1 MRNLIVL
8 ISLLN
13 SIASFGQSI
22 EQEVTFFL
30 DAYKKEDYSTAL
42 KYEDHLIEAFKP
54 YKDTTYIDILT
65 LLGKSNE
72 LSGKKE
78 RAKQLAIENYEIAT
92 QFTTPINPRYY
103 RAINALA
110 DLYKN
115 EADYNFAR
123 KYYQEAWDSFQ
134 RHDGAP
140 VSDKIQTRSN
150 LAFTYLMT
158 GDFALSAST
167 YEANLQTIASNFGE
181 QNETYVSDLYLLADA
196 QDKMGEQLNAFTSYE
211 KTKQIY
217 NKLYGKFNSQA
228 AFCSINQALAL
239 VGMNTKQSRLQ
250 SLKYFN
256 EFEQYHKSI
265 VDTISET
272 YLTYQVS
279 YGLCLNT
286 LSYDFPRVE
295 KNDSAQH
302 FSEKSK
308 YVFKNIVNTYRQ
320 LKIDNAENLRISL
333 TNLGSIADVQKNYAD
348 AVKYYQ
354 QVIDI
359 FNKNKT
365 TENSSDIIYYQS
377 RLGNSLIKSGEKS
390 KGEKILNNVKS
401 SLSQIMENDPM
412 GAFGVLSNLGT
423 LCDENNDIQ
432 GQIEIENIS
441 LSHGRKVFKGEVNEQ
456 VLLSHR
462 ILANHYYVLKNADSI
477 CYHYEKARNI
487 SKQLYG
493 ENNTDYIETLTA
505 EISYF
510 SVLQLD
516 ENQSKHLENLFEDFE
531 KLIKEKDID
540 QTVINDVLL
549 SKQHF
554 YSESNDPMRALHLQ
568 QSESKYVNNEDTLTN
583 ILLRTAEIDNLTSI
597 GRYYE
602 ARQMGY
608 DLILKNPHL
617 PKSLLM
623 RVLRTVSDIPSFI
636 EYKSI
641 EAAYLKKWCVE
652 LHNDEKLWK
661 EDPRVFYNYIYQN
674 MLYCKIITRLGY
686 FNEAINESKKCL
698 DLLSRF
704 PGDHTM
710 LLDEINYNLCN
721 LSLLSNKPNDAIS
734 YINKSKSNVH
744 NEIRAKCQ
752 IALGNYAKADE
763 LLISYFDTLFKNFQN
778 EINKLSEND
787 FRSRKNIITPQ
798 LLELLNYSAFRAE
811 KNPKLLDYAI
821 NKWFYFNDLGL
832 RKGRLYKDLSEEAGL
847 KAGYENGIKT
857 ISEVIQLPIE
867 IRQKENLNIDDLM
880 LEQRKI
886 EMLIGEKT
894 NLFYFDNSID
904 FLRKQLNPGE
914 NYVFVIPFSY
924 LDLNIATSADIAKK
938 DGNYAFFVG
947 NITKNNP
954 KIEFTILN
962 NAFELREEAYQ
973 RYISYLSKPMIKPTE
988 DVESYSYFIKPIEK
1002 FFQYDK
1008 TYFCGADVYLDINI
1022 ESIYHPI
1029 EKKSILETYNISFV
1043 DALTNKLQNNASI
1056 RLDEVVLFG
1065 DVSYG
1070 DGSIKANK
1078 INEYNSSNS
1087 IIGINTL
1094 ASSNKNS
1101 LIIYKLEPNFPAER
1115 AGLVLGDEIIEIN
1128 GEKIDIRVNS
1138 EAFYLSKIRGKEG
1151 TEVNLKIKRNV
1162 TNEIFDVT
1170 LKRSISFVASPVLN
1184 WDYLKGTK
1192 IEIQEISKVIQANS
1206 KKITI
1211 YSEENASEDNLK
1223 KIENPS
1229 VLHIATHSFYIDG
1242 EKNSNSIVAGVL
1254 PQEYKYSVFLLNGLV
1269 MSGGND
1275 FYYPE
1280 MQLNKE
1286 NGFVNGL
1293 EISLLNLENTELV
1306 VISGCESGQGVH
1318 GIGEGVSGLKEALFR
1333 AGAQQ
1338 LILAKYP
1345 ISDRATQD
1353 FFIEF
1358 YSRLSSGSSIE
1369 EILRETKI
1377 EINKKYK
1384 HPYYWSAFQLYK
1396 R

>member
-1 MRNLIVL
+1 MRKLIVL

-22 EQEVTFFL
+22 EQDVALFF
-30 DAYKKEDYSTAL
+30 DAYNHGDYSTAL
-42 KYEDHLIEAFKP
+42 KYEGHLIEAFKP
-54 YKDTTYIDILT
+54 YKDTNYIDILT
-65 LLGKSNE
+65 YLGKANE

-78 RAKQLAIENYEIAT
+78 RAKELAIENY
-92 QFTTPINPRYY
+92 QLSKRVTTPKNPRSY

-110 DLYKN
+110 DLYKID
-115 EADYNFAR
+115 ADYKTAR
-123 KYYQEAWDSFQ
+123 KYYQEAWGKIQSSP
-134 RHDGAP
+134 GAL

-158 GDFALSAST
+158 GEFALSASN
-167 YEANLQTIASNFGE
+167 YEANLLTIASNFGE

-196 QDKMGEQLNAFTSYE
+196 QDKMGEILNAFNSYE
-211 KTKQIY
+211 KAKQIY
-217 NKLYGKFNSQA
+217 YKLYGKFNSLG
-228 AFCSINQALAL
+228 AFCSIYQASSL
-239 VGMNTKQSRLQ
+239 VGLNTKQSRLQ
-250 SLKYFN
+250 SLKYFT

-265 VDTISET
+265 GDTISET

-279 YGLCLNT
+279 NGICLNS
-286 LSYDFPRVE
+286 LSSDFLREE
-295 KNDSAQH
+295 KLDSAH
-302 FSEKSK
+302 YYSEKSK
-308 YVFKNIVNTYRQ
+308 YVFNNILNTYKHI
-320 LKIDNAENLRISL
+320 KIDNSKNLTVSL
-333 TNLGSIADVQKNYAD
+333 TNLGSIADVQKNYPD

-354 QVIDI
+354 QAIDI
-359 FNKNKT
+359 FNKNKSP
-365 TENSSDIIYYQS
+365 ENSSDIIYYQS

-390 KGEKILNNVKS
+390 KGEKILNKVKS
-401 SLSQIMENDPM
+401 SLSQIMKNDPM

-423 LCDENNDIQ
+423 LCEENNDIQ

-441 LSHGRKVFKGEVNEQ
+441 LSHGRKVYNGEINEQ
-456 VLLSHR
+456 VLLSHSM
-462 ILANHYYVLKNADSI
+462 LANHYYSLKNADSI
-477 CYHYEKARNI
+477 CYHYEKAKDI
-487 SKQLYG
+487 SRQIYGSNNPNFIDFLSSEIIYLSAIQLNQ
-493 ENNTDYIETLTA
+493 E
-505 EISYF
+505 
-510 SVLQLD
+510 
-516 ENQSKHLENLFEDFE
+516 QSKHIENLFEEFE
-531 KLIKEKDID
+531 TISKGNNID

-554 YSESNDPMRALHLQ
+554 YSASNDPMRVLRLQ

-583 ILLRTAEIDNLTSI
+583 ILLRTAEIENLKSI
-597 GRYYE
+597 GKYYE
-602 ARQMGY
+602 ARQIGY
-608 DLILKNPHL
+608 DLVLKNPHL
-617 PKSLLM
+617 PKSILM
-623 RVLRTVSDIPSFI
+623 KVLRTVSDIPSFI
-636 EYKSI
+636 DYKSI
-641 EAAYLKKWCVE
+641 EAANLMKWCVE

-661 EDPRVFYNYIYQN
+661 EDPRVFEHYINQN
-674 MLYCKIITRLGY
+674 INYCKIITRLGNY
-686 FNEAINESKKCL
+686 NEAIDESKKCL
-698 DLLSRF
+698 DLLSKF
-704 PGDHTM
+704 PGNHAM

-721 LSLLSNKPNDAIS
+721 LSLLSNKPNDAIT

-744 NEIRAKCQ
+744 NELRARCQ
-752 IALGNYAKADE
+752 IATGNYAKADE
-763 LLISYFDTLFKNFQN
+763 LLISYFDTLFNEFQS
-778 EINKLSEND
+778 EINRLSEND
-787 FRSRKNIITPQ
+787 FLSRKFFITPQ
-798 LLELLNYSAFRAE
+798 LLELLNYAAFRAE
-811 KNPKLLDYAI
+811 KNPQLLDYAI

-857 ISEVIQLPIE
+857 ISEAIQLPIE

-924 LDLNIATSADIAKK
+924 LDLNVATSADIAKK

-973 RYISYLSKPMIKPTE
+973 RYISYLSDPMIKPTD

-1002 FFQYDK
+1002 FFQYYK

-1029 EKKSILETYNISFV
+1029 EKKSLLETYNISFV
-1043 DALTNKLQNNASI
+1043 DGLTNKLQNNASI

-1065 DVSYG
+1065 DVSFG
-1070 DGSIKANK
+1070 DGSVKANK
-1078 INEYNSSNS
+1078 INEYNRLNS
-1087 IIGINTL
+1087 IIGISTM

-1101 LIIYKLEPNFPAER
+1101 LIIYKVEPNLPAEQ

-1128 GEKIDIRVNS
+1128 GENIDLRENS
-1138 EAFYLSKIRGKEG
+1138 EAYYLSKIRGKEG
-1151 TEVNLKIKRNV
+1151 TEVNLKLKRNA
-1162 TNEIFDVT
+1162 TNKIFEVT
-1170 LKRSISFVASPVLN
+1170 LNRALPYVASPVVN

-1192 IEIQEISKVIQANS
+1192 IEIQEISKIIQPKS

-1229 VLHIATHSFYIDG
+1229 VLHLATHSFYIDR
-1242 EKNSNSIVAGVL
+1242 EKNSNNIFAGVL
-1254 PQEYKYSVFLLNGLV
+1254 TQEYKYSVFLLNGLV
-1269 MSGGND
+1269 MSGVND

-1280 MQLNKE
+1280 MRLNKE

-1293 EISLLNLENTELV
+1293 EISLLNLENTDLV

-1318 GIGEGVSGLKEALFR
+1318 GIGEGLSGLKEALFK

-1345 ISDRATQD
+1345 ISDIATQD

-1369 EILRETKI
+1369 DILRATKI
-1377 EINKKYK
+1377 EMNKKYK